1 MTLKELSALYYVKR
15 EMESR
20 QRSMCDLIQKI
31 TAAEEEL
38 SAMREDAGQIGSPA
52 MSDMPKSSSVSSA
65 VERDAMALVAKEE
78 QIRKLCAMRQALLE
92 KFGNAQIREA
102 VETARLTERIAQIDE
117 AYIRL
122 IFTLRFI
129 ECLSWEEVAFNVSPA
144 STVESVKKACYR
156 YIREHEKEDTK
167 DV

>member
-20 QRSMCDLIQKI
+20 QRRMHDLIQKI
-31 TAAEEEL
+31 VAAEDEL
-38 SAMREDAGQIGSPA
+38 TAMMEDAGQLGSPA
-52 MSDMPKSSSVSSA
+52 LSDMPKSSSVSSA
-65 VERDAMALVAKEE
+65 VENEALALLAKEA
-78 QIRKLCAMRQALLE
+78 QVKKLKAIHQEMLAKWGEIL
-92 KFGNAQIREA
+92 IREA
-102 VETARLTERIAQIDE
+102 METARLTEQISGIDD

-122 IFTLRFI
+122 IFTLRFVD
-129 ECLSWEEVAFNVSPA
+129 CLSWEDVALGVGAA

-156 YIREHEKEDTK
+156 YIRESEKEETK

>member
-20 QRSMCDLIQKI
+20 KRRMHDLIQKI
-31 TAAEEEL
+31 TAAEDEL
-38 SAMREDAGQIGSPA
+38 VAMREDAGQIGSPA

-65 VERDAMALVAKEE
+65 VERDAVALVAKEE
-78 QIRKLCAMRQALLE
+78 QVKKLRTLHQELLE
-92 KFGNAQIREA
+92 KLGNVHVREVMEA
-102 VETARLTERIAQIDE
+102 ARLTEQISRIDD

-129 ECLSWEEVAFNVSPA
+129 DCLPWEEVALGVGA
-144 STVESVKKACYR
+144 LATVESVKKACYR

>member
-20 QRSMCDLIQKI
+20 QRRMHDLIQKI
-31 TAAEEEL
+31 IAAEDEL
-38 SAMREDAGQIGSPA
+38 AAMQEDAGQIGSPA
-52 MSDMPKSSSVSSA
+52 LSDMPKSSSVSSA
-65 VERDAMALVAKEE
+65 VERDAL
-78 QIRKLCAMRQALLE
+78 ALLTKE
-92 KFGNAQIREA
+92 AQLKKLKTLHQETLAKWGDAHIREA
-102 VETARLTERIAQIDE
+102 METARLTEQIGRIDD

-129 ECLSWEEVAFNVSPA
+129 DCLPWEEVALGVGA
-144 STVESVKKACYR
+144 SATVESVKKACYR
-156 YIREHEKEDTK
+156 YIREHEKEETK